1 LKKIAV
7 VLSGCGFQDGSEIT
21 EAVSLLIA
29 LNEAGGEVT
38 CFAPDI
44 QISVNNH
51 LTGKPESEKRSL
63 LAESARIARGHV
75 TDLKNLHAKD
85 FDAIAFPGGFGA
97 AKNLSNWAEKGA
109 ACEVNPDVKRVIEE
123 FHAAS
128 KPIGAVCIA
137 PVLIAKVLGK
147 FKPTLTIGE
156 DAATAAEIVKAGGVH
171 EECPVDDYISD
182 RETKLVTTPAYMY
195 GDAKPNEVFKG
206 IFGLA
211 HELVEWA

>member
-1 LKKIAV
+1 MKKIAV

-21 EAVSLLIA
+21 EAVSLIIA

-44 QISVNNH
+44 QISANNH
-51 LTGKPESEKRSL
+51 LTGKPETAPRSL

-75 TDLKNLHAKD
+75 TDIKKLHAKD
-85 FDAIAFPGGFGA
+85 FDAIAFPGGYGA
-97 AKNLSNWAEKGA
+97 AKNLCNWAEKGSG
-109 ACEVNPDVKRVIEE
+109 CEVNPDVKRVIEE

-128 KPIGAVCIA
+128 KPIGALCIA

-147 FKPTLTIGE
+147 FKPTLTIGNDTE
-156 DAATAAEIVKAGGVH
+156 TAAELVKAGAVH

-182 RETKLVTTPAYMY
+182 RETKVVSTPAYMY

>member
-1 LKKIAV
+1 MKKIAV

-21 EAVSLLIA
+21 EAVSLIIA

-44 QISVNNH
+44 QISANNH
-51 LTGKPESEKRSL
+51 LTGKPETAPRSL

-75 TDLKNLHAKD
+75 TDIKKLHEKD
-85 FDAIAFPGGFGA
+85 FDAIAFPGGYGA
-97 AKNLSNWAEKGA
+97 AKNLCNWAEKGSG
-109 ACEVNPDVKRVIEE
+109 CEVNPDVKRVIEE

-128 KPIGAVCIA
+128 KPIGALCIA

-147 FKPTLTIGE
+147 FKPTLTIGNDTE
-156 DAATAAEIVKAGGVH
+156 TAAELVKAGAVH

-182 RETKLVTTPAYMY
+182 RETKVVSTPAYMY

>member
-1 LKKIAV
+1 MKKIAV

-29 LNEAGGEVT
+29 LNEAGGDVT

-51 LTGKPESEKRSL
+51 LTGKPETEKRSL

-75 TDLKNLHAKD
+75 ADIKTLHAKD
-85 FDAIAFPGGFGA
+85 FDAIAFPGGYGA
-97 AKNLSNWAEKGA
+97 VKNLCNWAEKGSQ
-109 ACEVNPDVKRVIEE
+109 CEVNSDVARVITE
-123 FHAAS
+123 FYEAS

-137 PVLIAKVLGK
+137 PVLVAKVLGK
-147 FKPTLTIGE
+147 HKPTLTIGE
-156 DAATAAEIVKAGGVH
+156 DAATAAEIAKTGAVH

-182 RETKLVTTPAYMY
+182 RETKVVTTPAYMY
-195 GDAKPNEVFKG
+195 GDARPSDVFKG